1 MIDLLISFELFNNL
15 KSINLYWYI
24 LNMSDGPTVEERDS
38 DDETRHYP
46 EYPPLREDKTSKSNV
61 PADVPLHKRR
71 ALPDVGMVG

>member
-1 MIDLLISFELFNNL
+1 
-15 KSINLYWYI
+15 
-24 LNMSDGPTVEERDS
+24 MSDGPTVEERDS